1 MSGDVINVFPSRMAQ
16 ATMKAQLQGAQ
27 LGHSLLKKKSDAL
40 TIRFRSILSKII
52 EAKQSMGEVIREA
65 NFSLAAVKFSSAA
78 NVNHL
83 VMHNVTKAQVKVKLS
98 KDNVAGVNLP
108 QFEVYSEGADTYEL
122 TGLSGGG
129 QQIDKLKK
137 AYAKAVKLLVDLA
150 SLQTSFVTLDKVIKV
165 TNRRVNAIEHVI
177 IPRLERTI
185 AHIIQ
190 ELDEREREEFYRLKK
205 VQDRKKRLKAQH
217 DEELRLAHIDPE
229 AVENQNMVRNLLVDD
244 DADQILF

>member
-1 MSGDVINVFPSRMAQ
+1 MAVS
-16 ATMKAQLQGAQ
+16 THNTLV
-27 LGHSLLKKKSDAL
+27 
-40 TIRFRSILSKII
+40 
-52 EAKQSMGEVIREA
+52 E
-65 NFSLAAVKFSSAA
+65 SSAVVYMLHRLQAVPA
-78 NVNHL
+78 NVL
-83 VMHNVTKAQVKVKLS
+83 TTILFDQRTICCAS
-98 KDNVAGVNLP
+98 SICGSA
-108 QFEVYSEGADTYEL
+108 YEL